1 MTQLTVRGFDRLLER
16 ELKKLAKE
24 RGLSLS
30 QAAVELMRRGAG
42 LSAPKTLPPRIG
54 SALDRFVGTLS
65 REDAAAVRK
74 AEEQL
79 ETIDPALW
87 R

>member
-16 ELKKLAKE
+16 ELRKLAKE
-24 RGLSLS
+24 LGVSLS

-42 LSAPKTLPPRIG
+42 LAPRRGLPPRIG
-54 SALDRFVGTLS
+54 TSLDRFVGTLS
-65 REDAAAVRK
+65 PDDAAALDK
-74 AEEQL
+74 AVQQF
-79 ETIDPALW
+79 ETIDPEQW